1 MTGKERVIKTINH
14 GIPDRVPVGEWG
26 IDHDHVSRIIGH
38 PTYWRNRKDETIAL
52 WEGRRD
58 EVVESLKNDCVEL
71 VEKLDYDIITV
82 GLVPPRGYRVADP
95 PRKIADGLWED
106 SKGNRYK
113 YAASN
118 DSIMSYRQ
126 SPAREEVSDEE
137 IEAAIKELKDIDDS
151 RFELVSFIG
160 ERYGRDKAV
169 LFRGIDIYGNLMNH
183 FGGDQTHQLI
193 MPLLA
198 PDQIKRWHAYAVA
211 RNKLLIERCTRHN
224 VLICMQGYDFGMNT
238 STIMSPAVLRDIF
251 FPLMADVNQLISA
264 NGMIPFYHCCGNIW
278 EIMDDFVA
286 AGYRGYQSIQ
296 ESAGM
301 DNARVKMRYG
311 DKLTMW
317 TGVQCETLISGTLAE
332 TRAEVSRNLELL
344 MPGGG
349 FIFGSTN
356 SVQYGAKTDNYLAAL
371 DVVRKKGVYATP

>member
-1 MTGKERVIKTINH
+1 MTGRERVLKAINH
-14 GIPDRVPVGEWG
+14 EIPDRVPIGEWG

-38 PTYWRNRKDETIAL
+38 STYWRNRRAETIAL

-58 EVVESLKNDCVEL
+58 EVVESQKKDCAEL

-82 GLVPPRGYRVADP
+82 NLVPPRGYRVADP
-95 PRKIADGLWED
+95 PRQIGDGIWED

-126 SPAREEVSDEE
+126 KPAREAVSTAE
-137 IEAAIKELKDIDDS
+137 IDAAFAALQEFDDS
-151 RFELVSFIG
+151 CFELVAYIG
-160 ERYGRDKAV
+160 EKFGREKAV
-169 LFRGIDIYGNLMNH
+169 LFRGIDIYGCLMNH

-193 MPLLA
+193 LPLLA
-198 PDQIKRWHAYAVA
+198 PDQIKRWHDYAVA
-211 RNKLLIERCTRHN
+211 WNRRLIERCARHH

-251 FPLMADVNQLISA
+251 FPLMTDVNRLIAA

-301 DNARVKMRYG
+301 DNARVKAQYG
-311 DKLTMW
+311 DKLALW
-317 TGVQCETLISGTLAE
+317 TGVQCETLVSGTLAD
-332 TRAEVSRNLELL
+332 TRAEVARNLELL

-356 SVQYGAKTDNYLAAL
+356 SVQFGAKTDNYLEAL
-371 DVVRKKGVYATP
+371 AVVREKGVYRSI